1 MAAERDVTGAFVAL
15 ADTLAADMAA
25 ADFHELLITLCA
37 ELLQVSAA
45 GLLLADGR
53 GALGLAAA
61 APGRSSALE
70 MAQLTDAEGPGL
82 DCHRTG
88 APVICTDLAAAG
100 PRWPRFAAAARAAG
114 FRSVHSVPLLLRG
127 EALGAIDLFRVA
139 PGSLSA
145 GTAELARALAAISAV
160 GLQHRRTI
168 RDREM
173 VIGQLQAALDSR
185 VLIEQAK
192 GVLAERSHTS
202 VDVAFAALRGHARGT
217 GRKLME
223 VAAAVVRD
231 GLDITVCTEPAE
243 R

>member
-61 APGRSSALE
+61 APGQSSALE

-88 APVICTDLAAAG
+88 APVICTDLTAAG

-139 PGSLSA
+139 PGRLSA

-173 VIGQLQAALDSR
+173 VIGQLQTALDSR

-202 VDVAFAALRGHARGT
+202 VDVAFAALRGHARCT
-217 GRKLME
+217 GRKLVE
-223 VAAAVVRD
+223 VAVAVVRD
-231 GLDITVCTEPAE
+231 GLDIAVRTEPAE

>member
-100 PRWPRFAAAARAAG
+100 PRWPLRGRRARGRVSGPSTASRCCSAAR
-114 FRSVHSVPLLLRG
+114 HSVRSTCSGWPPAACPPAPL
-127 EALGAIDLFRVA
+127 
-139 PGSLSA
+139 S
-145 GTAELARALAAISAV
+145 
-160 GLQHRRTI
+160 
-168 RDREM
+168 
-173 VIGQLQAALDSR
+173 
-185 VLIEQAK
+185 
-192 GVLAERSHTS
+192 
-202 VDVAFAALRGHARGT
+202 
-217 GRKLME
+217 
-223 VAAAVVRD
+223 
-231 GLDITVCTEPAE
+231 
-243 R
+243 

>member
-1 MAAERDVTGAFVAL
+1 MTGAFVAL
-15 ADTLAADMAA
+15 ADALAADMAA

-114 FRSVHSVPLLLRG
+114 FPVRPQRP
-127 EALGAIDLFRVA
+127 AAA
-139 PGSLSA
+139 P
-145 GTAELARALAAISAV
+145 R
-160 GLQHRRTI
+160 
-168 RDREM
+168 
-173 VIGQLQAALDSR
+173 
-185 VLIEQAK
+185 
-192 GVLAERSHTS
+192 
-202 VDVAFAALRGHARGT
+202 RGT
-217 GRKLME
+217 RCDRPVQGGPRQP
-223 VAAAVVRD
+223 VR
-231 GLDITVCTEPAE
+231 
-243 R
+243 RHR

>member
-15 ADTLAADMAA
+15 ADTLAADLAA

-61 APGRSSALE
+61 APDQSSTVE
-70 MAQLTDAEGPGL
+70 TAQLTEAEGPGL

-88 APVICTDLAAAG
+88 TPVICTDLAAAG
-100 PRWPRFAAAARAAG
+100 LRWPRFAVAARAAG

-127 EALGAIDLFRVA
+127 EALGAIDLFSSA
-139 PGSLSA
+139 AGGLSA
-145 GTAELARALAAISAV
+145 GTAELAQALAAISAV
-160 GLQHRRTI
+160 GLHHRRTI
-168 RDREM
+168 HQREM
-173 VIGQLQAALDSR
+173 VIGQLQTALNSR

-202 VDVAFAALRGHARGT
+202 VEEAFAALRGCARHT
-217 GRKLME
+217 GRKLVE
-223 VAAAVVRD
+223 VAAAVVHD
-231 GLDITVCTEPAE
+231 GLDIAARAEPAE